1 LDLFGEVLAVEKFR
15 KIFES
20 VDVIRNKYG
29 KHTVCLGSSL
39 LANKSSQH
47 LNERGDLSE
56 RSKFLLPGETKR
68 KRLGIPMF
76 LGEVI

>member
-1 LDLFGEVLAVEKFR
+1 MFEYRATGICLFKLKPQGNLQLDLFGEVLKIDKFR

-20 VDVIRNKYG
+20 VDEIRNKYG

-47 LNERGDLSE
+47 LNERGDLVGKE
-56 RSKFLLPGETKR
+56 
-68 KRLGIPMF
+68 
-76 LGEVI
+76 